1 MGELLTTLPN
11 ELVAPKEK
19 TTPTTEKSLGKP
31 GNGCKT
37 PLSYWVGCKQGYKMS
52 KKQPNMKS
60 HDKHRTRF
68 NG

>member
-11 ELVAPKEK
+11 ELVSPKEK

-37 PLSYWVGCKQGYKMS
+37 PISY
-52 KKQPNMKS
+52 
-60 HDKHRTRF
+60 
-68 NG
+68 